1 MAMKTHSPSII
12 KYNQLVTYLVE
23 QVDLGDRVLR
33 LAAVLDEQRD
43 EADVGVQRVKA
54 LGTHQRRRRVAL
66 LAQGSKRG
74 RMH

>member
-1 MAMKTHSPSII
+1 MAIKTHSWSII
-12 KYNQLVTYLVE
+12 KYNQLVAYAAYLVE

-54 LGTHQRRRRVAL
+54 LGAHQRRRRVAL

-74 RMH
+74 